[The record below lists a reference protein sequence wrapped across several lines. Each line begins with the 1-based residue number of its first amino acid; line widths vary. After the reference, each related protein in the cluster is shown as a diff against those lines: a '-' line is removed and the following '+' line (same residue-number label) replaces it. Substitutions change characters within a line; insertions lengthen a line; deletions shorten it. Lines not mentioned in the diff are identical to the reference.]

1 MVSVRFLTGQVKVG
15 PRLGLGV
22 LVTSDLGKAGHR
34 FLRMSQPPYGPPAW
48 PASPRPSRL
57 PLVLSIVAIV
67 LSLVVGALAI
77 AALVKAAPKAEA
89 PAAKVY
95 SEQEVADAKKAVCDA
110 FDLVHNAIVV
120 TNNKSGGSD
129 PTAILAVAANA
140 RLSAHAG
147 GEYLAEVLNQYPAT
161 TTDLANSIRDLAKN
175 LDKLT
180 LEYLGETP
188 NAEQEPLLRNADD
201 ATARIRRQCS

>member
-1 MVSVRFLTGQVKVG
+1 
-15 PRLGLGV
+15 
-22 LVTSDLGKAGHR
+22 
-34 FLRMSQPPYGPPAW
+34 MSQPPYGPPAW

-110 FDLVHNAIVV
+110 YSRADRAVQAAGRRN
-120 TNNKSGGSD
+120 GGD
-129 PTAILAVAANA
+129 DQTAILGVAVNIRLALSESSSLLLRTLAEQPAAPNDLQEQIRLAANTYQDVA
-140 RLSAHAG
+140 IDQIGDASQD
-147 GEYLAEVLNQYPAT
+147 ELAPLFKQADS
-161 TTDLANSIRDLAKN
+161 TDVAIKQACK
-175 LDKLT
+175 
-180 LEYLGETP
+180 G
-188 NAEQEPLLRNADD
+188 
-201 ATARIRRQCS
+201 